1 MKRFL
6 ASILL
11 LIYFCV
17 STGFVVSMHYCMNKF
32 DSVQVGA
39 ADSEKCGKC
48 GMHTEDSDGC
58 CRDEVKVVKL
68 QQDSQLAKLLMP
80 SFSMAPVQLTLSQ
93 HLVLPFQNF
102 VQAQIIEYPDPP
114 LRSGQPVYLSNCVF
128 RI

>member
-1 MKRFL
+1 MLMKRFL

-102 VQAQIIEYPDPP
+102 VQAQIIEYP
-114 LRSGQPVYLSNCVF
+114 
-128 RI
+128 

>member
-1 MKRFL
+1 MKRAL

-32 DSVQVGA
+32 ESVKVGTA
-39 ADSEKCGKC
+39 SSEKCGKC
-48 GMHTEDSDGC
+48 GMYAKDKDGC

-68 QQDSQLAKLLMP
+68 QQDQQVAKLLMP
-80 SFSMAPVQLTLSQ
+80 SFALAPAELPLSQ
-93 HLVLPFQNF
+93 HLTLPFQNF
-102 VQAQIIEYPDPP
+102 VQTQVLKHPDPP
-114 LRSGQPVYLSNCVF
+114 LRSGPPVYLSNSVF

>member
-1 MKRFL
+1 MKRAL

-11 LIYFCV
+11 LIYFSV
-17 STGFVVSMHYCMNKF
+17 STGFVVNMHYCMNKF
-32 DSVQVGA
+32 DSVEIGA

-68 QQDSQLAKLLMP
+68 QQDEQLAKLLMP
-80 SFSMAPVQLTLSQ
+80 SLTLALVEMPLSQ
-93 HLVLPFQNF
+93 HLALPFQNF
-102 VQAQIIEYPDPP
+102 IQAQLLDHPDPP

>member
-1 MKRFL
+1 MKRAF

-32 DSVQVGA
+32 ESVKVGT

-58 CRDEVKVVKL
+58 CREEVKVVKL
-68 QQDSQLAKLLMP
+68 QQDEQLAKLLMP
-80 SFSMAPVQLTLSQ
+80 SLTLAPVEMPLSQ
-93 HLVLPFQNF
+93 HLALPFQNF
-102 VQAQIIEYPDPP
+102 VQAQLLPHPDPP
-114 LRSGQPVYLSNCVF
+114 LRTGLPVYISICVF

>member
-1 MKRFL
+1 MKRAL

-17 STGFVVSMHYCMNKF
+17 STGFVVSMHYCMNKV
-32 DSVQVGA
+32 DLVKVGA
-39 ADSEKCGKC
+39 TESEKCGKC

-68 QQDSQLAKLLMP
+68 QQDEQLAKLLMP
-80 SFSMAPVQLTLSQ
+80 SLTLAPVEMLLSQ
-93 HLVLPFQNF
+93 HLALPFHNF
-102 VQAQIIEYPDPP
+102 VQAQVLDDPYPP
-114 LRSGQPVYLSNCVF
+114 LRRSQPVYLSNCVF